1 MKINYLKA
9 FSDNYMWTMESNGKF
24 TIVDP
29 GDPKPVH
36 DYIKKTGLELSEI
49 LLTHHHWDHSGGVEE
64 LVSEY
69 NCLAYGPS
77 GDHIKG
83 ITNPLRDR
91 ESVNVLEGIE
101 FMAFSAPGHTDD
113 QLSYFSDKTRD
124 PILFSGDTLFSA
136 GCGRL
141 FEGTPEEMLYS
152 MDAYH
157 ELPED
162 TLVYCGHEYTE
173 SNLKFALAV
182 EPGNEHIKTK
192 IKEVDILRQS
202 NKPSLPSILGIEM
215 KINPF
220 MRCREE
226 NVIEAAELYASR
238 KLSSAAEVLGEI
250 RNWKDNF

>member
-1 MKINYLKA
+1 
-9 FSDNYMWTMESNGKF
+9 
-24 TIVDP
+24 
-29 GDPKPVH
+29 
-36 DYIKKTGLELSEI
+36 
-49 LLTHHHWDHSGGVEE
+49 
-64 LVSEY
+64 
-69 NCLAYGPS
+69 
-77 GDHIKG
+77 
-83 ITNPLRDR
+83 
-91 ESVNVLEGIE
+91 
-101 FMAFSAPGHTDD
+101 
-113 QLSYFSDKTRD
+113 
-124 PILFSGDTLFSA
+124 
-136 GCGRL
+136 
-141 FEGTPEEMLYS
+141 MLYS

-226 NVIEAAELYASR
+226 NVIEAAELYASK
-238 KLSSAAEVLGEI
+238 KLNSTAEVLGEI